1 MDNSI
6 QIIISGSP
14 ITLEHVDV
22 RAGNGISVDDKLKY
36 KYYSGRFK
44 DVDFI
49 AAVPKYTD
57 HESPRRLSKRRM
69 TLEKAFQ
76 KTVVFVFDN
85 LLYYERQRLIQRDV
99 YFVVSGKY
107 AFLPFLIINAT
118 EPDSPYRNTSSLRPP
133 AQYLLLWHLQKSS
146 LNGKNMNEI
155 VTMTGMSQP
164 SVSRAL
170 TQLESC
176 GLVHLEKH
184 SDRTKTVMFSDLG
197 KALWDKATPHLVSPI
212 IQNWYCNK
220 LDTEKWPKGGIS
232 ALSHYSMLAPDPEE
246 TVVMTREQFSAEKQ
260 SIDGLNRLDGDVII
274 EVWKYAPLIT
284 SGFVDKL
291 SLFLTLKDDTDP
303 RVEKELEIIM
313 NQIWSTV

>member
-1 MDNSI
+1 MDNRI
-6 QIIISGSP
+6 QIFISGYP
-14 ITLEHVDV
+14 IPLEHIDV
-22 RAGNGISVDDKLKY
+22 RAGNGISVDDYLQY

-57 HESPRRLSKRRM
+57 HESPMRLSKRRM
-69 TLEKAFQ
+69 TLERAFQ

-118 EPDSPYRNTSSLRPP
+118 EPDSPYRSTSSLLPP
-133 AQYLLLWHLQKSS
+133 AQFLLLWHLQKGS

-184 SDRTKTVMFSDLG
+184 LDRTKTVMFSDLG
-197 KALWDKATPHLVSPI
+197 KALWDKAAPHLVSPI
-212 IQNWYCNK
+212 IQTWYCNK

-246 TVVMTREQFSAEKQ
+246 TVVMTREQFNAEKQ